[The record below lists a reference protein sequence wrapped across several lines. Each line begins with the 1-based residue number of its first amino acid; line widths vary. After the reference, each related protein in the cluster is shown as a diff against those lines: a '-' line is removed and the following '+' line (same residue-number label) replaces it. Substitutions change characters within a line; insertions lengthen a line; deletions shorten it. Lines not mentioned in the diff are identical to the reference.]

1 MKGFVS
7 FIDPCCDDIPAALLG
22 KILEAI
28 SNVEKEWNSRFT
40 NDINSFP
47 PDIIYDEPILN
58 TKDIFEQTML
68 SCGYVIDK
76 IIQYEDSQEVRKVE
90 GRVKIPKKVTIFG
103 NRQTIIEEKKFRWDA
118 VGRCFSLRSNT
129 RQRRYDLPLQ
139 TIVEF
144 NKLKETEKEML

>member
-1 MKGFVS
+1 MM
-7 FIDPCCDDIPAALLG
+7 
-22 KILEAI
+22 
-28 SNVEKEWNSRFT
+28 NQ
-40 NDINSFP
+40 
-47 PDIIYDEPILN
+47 YLN
-58 TKDIFEQTML
+58 KYSMHTKDIFEQTML

-76 IIQYEDSQEVRKVE
+76 IIQNEDSQDVRKVE
-90 GRVKIPKKVTIFG
+90 GRVKIPKKVTISG

>member
-1 MKGFVS
+1 MM
-7 FIDPCCDDIPAALLG
+7 
-22 KILEAI
+22 
-28 SNVEKEWNSRFT
+28 NQ
-40 NDINSFP
+40 
-47 PDIIYDEPILN
+47 YLN
-58 TKDIFEQTML
+58 KYSMHTKDIFEQTML

-144 NKLKETEKEML
+144 KKLKETEKEML